1 MIKLSWRRSWT
12 RSGIMSETFDKP
24 SNADTDADG
33 NFNADADVNADWY
46 WGQCWCWYINTDA
59 DFNAD
64 SDVNADADISM
75 LMLVQL
81 LMLMSMLMMIWMLR
95 MMLISMLMLMP
106 MLALTTM
113 LMLYLHP
120 DWSSPASGRL
130 RSTTFNRPSTTS
142 ARTASP
148 PQVAERRTILII
160 STLSATCDTSL
171 DIKDKDVESICMWH
185 TAGNG
190 TSEKY

>member
-12 RSGIMSETFDKP
+12 RSGTMSETFDKP

-33 NFNADADVNADWY
+33 NFNADAGVNADWC
-46 WGQCWCWYINTDA
+46 WCQCWCWYTNAGA

-64 SDVNADADISM
+64 SDVNADAYISM
-75 LMLVQL
+75 LMLV
-81 LMLMSMLMMIWMLR
+81 
-95 MMLISMLMLMP
+95 SMLMLMS

-120 DWSSPASGRL
+120 DWNSPANGRL

>member
-1 MIKLSWRRSWT
+1 ML
-12 RSGIMSETFDKP
+12 
-24 SNADTDADG
+24 
-33 NFNADADVNADWY
+33 
-46 WGQCWCWYINTDA
+46 INTDA

-81 LMLMSMLMMIWMLR
+81 LMLMSMLMLISMLR
-95 MMLISMLMLMP
+95 LMLISMLMLKSMLMLMLISMLMLMS

-148 PQVAERRTILII
+148 PQVAERWAILII

-171 DIKDKDVESICMWH
+171 DIKDKDVESICM
-185 TAGNG
+185 
-190 TSEKY
+190 